1 MNKPSFLNDDW
12 SSVRLD
18 EDDRLI
24 CSFGRYQLFT
34 GAYEQFLI
42 LYDKLLCQSW
52 GMTFID
58 RDPNKELKKI
68 KKLMRESQPQ
78 IKQLALF

>member
-42 LYDKLLCQSW
+42 LCRSNKLS
-52 GMTFID
+52 
-58 RDPNKELKKI
+58 N
-68 KKLMRESQPQ
+68 
-78 IKQLALF
+78 